1 MSRRRLDNATWEE
14 YINKF
19 DACNGTVTLKDFCIE
34 NKLSKSQFY
43 YHKRRLANGNSVET
57 TFHAVSLNFKQ
68 DSIEERVCSSSEVKI
83 TVGNAVIAIPASE
96 TALIASIIK
105 ELATRC

>member
-1 MSRRRLDNATWEE
+1 MSRRLDNATWEG

-19 DACNGTVTLKDFCIE
+19 DACNGAVTLKDFCIE

-43 YHKRRLANGNSVET
+43 YHKRRLANGNCKET
-57 TFHAVSLNFKQ
+57 TFHAASLNVKQ
-68 DSIEERVCSSSEVKI
+68 DSIEEKVSLSSEVKI
-83 TVGNAVIAIPASE
+83 TVGNAMIAIPASK

-105 ELATRC
+105 ELATKC

>member
-1 MSRRRLDNATWEE
+1 MSRRLDNATWEE

-43 YHKRRLANGNSVET
+43 YHKRRLASVNSKST
-57 TFHAVSLNFKQ
+57 TFHAVSLNVKENN
-68 DSIEERVCSSSEVKI
+68 IEEKVFSSSEVKI
-83 TVGNAVIAIPASE
+83 TVGNTMIAIPASE

-105 ELATRC
+105 ELAARC